1 MQLRELALACI
12 PDGVSRV
19 WHNALMDYG
28 SLVLHSKVTGIRS
41 APQSKFAGSD
51 REVRG
56 WVLKQLT
63 AGNETNMEIV
73 REKFPEKDVDVILV
87 GLVKEGLILSLDGV
101 LTLC

>member
-1 MQLRELALACI
+1 
-12 PDGVSRV
+12 
-19 WHNALMDYG
+19 MDYG

-87 GLVKEGLILSLDGV
+87 GLVKEGLVGIYNGE
-101 LTLC
+101 LTLS